1 MPSKSTA
8 YTVRASWDGVKISDF
23 LRTVATY
30 SKVFLRGLRLRRKKK
45 ILARGTE
52 IQKGNWGGGG
62 GGNHAFFKK
71 WHKMPYIVTCFEAF

>member
-1 MPSKSTA
+1 MVFHVFCFFYNLRTVPSKSTA

-62 GGNHAFFKK
+62 GG
-71 WHKMPYIVTCFEAF
+71 